1 MAKKFNVQATT
12 HLPPPS
18 YFFPLPFLLLLP
30 FFLSFSFPSC
40 PSSLSFFVLLH
51 TSKKMTTMGNV
62 FTCHSYLK
70 VATIDV
76 CRPHKDDFK
85 EVGNATCQGLLA
97 QLLAT

>member
-1 MAKKFNVQATT
+1 
-12 HLPPPS
+12 
-18 YFFPLPFLLLLP
+18 
-30 FFLSFSFPSC
+30 
-40 PSSLSFFVLLH
+40 VLLH